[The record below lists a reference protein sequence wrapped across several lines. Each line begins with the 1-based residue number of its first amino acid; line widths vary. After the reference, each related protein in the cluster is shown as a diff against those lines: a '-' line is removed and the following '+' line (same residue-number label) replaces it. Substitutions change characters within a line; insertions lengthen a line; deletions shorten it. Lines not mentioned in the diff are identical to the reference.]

1 MMSWTAVSASIPN
14 MRSSFTATAGVP
26 PPSAASTV
34 AGAEAVRISAS
45 SNSCCSSRQSQLS
58 WNFFRFAASPSSDP
72 PSVDGVGIG
81 RGVQSLS
88 TPNEKPR
95 SPSMPM
101 RASQ

>member
-1 MMSWTAVSASIPN
+1 

-26 PPSAASTV
+26 PPSAASTM
-34 AGAEAVRISAS
+34 AGAEISAS

-58 WNFFRFAASPSSDP
+58 WNFRFAASPSSDP

-95 SPSMPM
+95 SPSMPI